1 MGKKAKDRSARDRTP
16 VSDIDVP
23 SVGLR
28 EPCPCGSGRRYKAC
42 HGRSAPAASPGRAFE
57 GFVSECDLVA
67 LRELVPAATA
77 PLTLRGES
85 ADAGRSVTVV
95 TVLPMAWPALV
106 RDDGAI
112 LLGLQVTS
120 GGSDVSREL
129 GSALVRAL
137 SAEPGT
143 TVAHERDVASAPRLQ
158 DLVVTDE
165 PLQVSVH
172 QDFGFWLATT
182 DLSDGGWSAD
192 VTASMERANAF
203 AHPTERLTGVTA
215 AYWTRVGDKEHVR
228 WVMPEP
234 EEELLDALARLHA
247 AQESSLGDGTRLVG
261 MFRSQGLLAPVWD
274 LPWGFGAQA
283 CESPASALYSR
294 LQDALAD
301 DTPLTSPQRQARAGL
316 TTRQVTLR

>member
-1 MGKKAKDRSARDRTP
+1 MGKKAKDRRSGEPARLTDE
-16 VSDIDVP
+16 DVP
-23 SVGLR
+23 AVGLR
-28 EPCPCGSGRRYKAC
+28 DPCPCGSGRRYKAC
-42 HGRSAPAASPGRAFE
+42 HGRSSAPAQPTRAFE

-77 PLTLRGES
+77 PLTLRADHS
-85 ADAGRSVTVV
+85 AAARSVTLV

-112 LLGLQVTS
+112 LLALQVTS

-129 GSALVRAL
+129 GSSLARAL

-143 TVAHERDVASAPRLQ
+143 TVPHERDISTAPRLQ
-158 DLVVTDE
+158 DLVVTDQALE
-165 PLQVSVH
+165 VTVH
-172 QDFGFWLATT
+172 QDFGFWLPTT
-182 DLSDGGWSAD
+182 ESTDAGWSAD
-192 VTASMERANAF
+192 VTASMERANSF

-215 AYWTRVGDKEHVR
+215 AYWTRIGEKEHLR

-234 EEELLDALARLHA
+234 EEQLLNALARLHA
-247 AQESSLGDGTRLVG
+247 ANESSLGENTRLVG

-274 LPWGFGAQA
+274 LPVGFGAQA
-283 CESPASALYSR
+283 CEGQATALLLR
-294 LQDALAD
+294 LRQALAD
-301 DTPLTSPQRQARAGL
+301 DAPLTSAERQARAGL